1 LGGQGKQG
9 RVETRDSRRVTT
21 GDADRESPQPSS
33 STTNSVIPEAVE
45 DITRASG
52 TGGAFSRPG
61 PAHERNS
68 DTTRRRRRA
77 TVRTAG
83 RDREAHHDT
92 HEREREDERERGRE
106 RTRGM
111 GITITTAGGTR
122 SMEGEQATHTGRGCA
137 AAVVAVQRHRR
148 LRSTPRWD
156 HAVAVQLREVRQRHR
171 RLHAVG
177 HAPPQARWS
186 HTTGVTTTSGMIGS
200 NARVTATHRHAHTP
214 SDARGWRRWWR
225 CG

>member
-83 RDREAHHDT
+83 RDREAHDDT
-92 HEREREDERERGRE
+92 HERERRRERERTREDEREREREREREDERDGDYNHNSGWHAVNGGRASDTHRARVCGSRRGRSAAPATE
-106 RTRGM
+106 
-111 GITITTAGGTR
+111 IDTAVGP
-122 SMEGEQATHTGRGCA
+122 RGCSPA
-137 AAVVAVQRHRR
+137 PRGSPA
-148 LRSTPRWD
+148 TP
-156 HAVAVQLREVRQRHR
+156 
-171 RLHAVG
+171 
-177 HAPPQARWS
+177 
-186 HTTGVTTTSGMIGS
+186 TTS
-200 NARVTATHRHAHTP
+200 
-214 SDARGWRRWWR
+214 
-225 CG
+225 C